1 MLQCCKK
8 PVMAKPPEIVCHIGV
23 GCNVIPVVGPGQ
35 VINSPECLQG
45 LPSLFRT
52 NVRLIFV
59 TKMKV

>member
-1 MLQCCKK
+1 
-8 PVMAKPPEIVCHIGV
+8 MAKPPEIVCHIGV